1 MIEGSKGM
9 RMGMNPL
16 TRAYDIHGQLIMT
29 VNEGSSPSPRR
40 K

>member
-1 MIEGSKGM
+1 MIKGSDGM

-29 VNEGSSPSPRR
+29 AKEGPP
-40 K
+40 